1 MKTITFVLSDQ
12 SLNNKGFRV
21 LTSGADLQQFQKNPV
36 MLYCHD
42 GRMLPIGTW
51 QNIRTE
57 GDRLLADA
65 VFDLDDPFAA
75 QVARKVEKGI
85 IRCCSI
91 GFDIIEVSTDPNLM
105 LPGQPLPTVTRWR
118 LMECSI
124 CAIGANPA
132 AMKLKAGQHMT
143 LSREINIQNLQTKPG
158 PLSPQNTQGAQNNQ
172 TIINQNSNTMAE
184 KTENQELAQL
194 RQELADERQKNQTL
208 TQERDTLRTA
218 AQQARDNEIS
228 GLLSAAVA
236 DGRITEA
243 ARPQWDKLL
252 HADLDNGKAALAA
265 LAPRASLSQ
274 TLKENGGKSEFAGKS
289 WNELDRA
296 GRLAAYKEQDPE
308 GFRTLY
314 KQTFGADWRD

>member
-1 MKTITFVLSDQ
+1 MTITFVLSDQ
-12 SLNNKGFRV
+12 GLNSQGFRV

-91 GFDIIEVSTDPNLM
+91 GFDIIEVSTDQALL
-105 LPGQPLPTVTRWR
+105 LPGQALPTVTRWR

-132 AMKLKAGQHMT
+132 AMKLQAGQHMT
-143 LSREINIQNLQTKPG
+143 LSRELTN
-158 PLSPQNTQGAQNNQ
+158 QNTLNNPNSQ
-172 TIINQNSNTMAE
+172 TTINPNLNNMVE
-184 KTENQELAQL
+184 NTENQELAQA
-194 RQELADERQKNQTL
+194 RQELADLRQQNQTL
-208 TQERDTLRTA
+208 TQERDTLRQA
-218 AQQARDNEIS
+218 AQQARDGEIS
-228 GLLSAAVA
+228 QLLSAAVA
-236 DGRITEA
+236 DGRITET
-243 ARPQWDKLL
+243 ARPHWDTLM
-252 HADLDNGKAALAA
+252 HADLDSGKAALAS

-296 GRLAAYKEQDPE
+296 GRLSAYKEQDPE

-314 KQTFGADWRD
+314 RQTFGAEYVG

>member
-1 MKTITFVLSDQ
+1 MNTTTFVLSDQ
-12 SLNNKGFRV
+12 GLNSQGFRV

-91 GFDIIEVSTDPNLM
+91 GLDIIEVSTDPNHM

-132 AMKLKAGQHMT
+132 AMKLQAGQHMT
-143 LSREINIQNLQTKPG
+143 LSYQSNLNNQNNLSIQSN
-158 PLSPQNTQGAQNNQ
+158 QNTQNNQ
-172 TIINQNSNTMAE
+172 SNNPQNQNTMPN
-184 KTENQELAQL
+184 TENQELAQA
-194 RQELADERQKNQTL
+194 RQELADLRQQNQTL
-208 TQERDTLRTA
+208 TQERDTLRQA
-218 AQQARDNEIS
+218 AQQARDGEIS
-228 GLLSAAVA
+228 QLLSAAVA
-236 DGRITEA
+236 DGRITET
-243 ARPQWDKLL
+243 ARPHWDTLM
-252 HADLDNGKAALAA
+252 HADLDSGKAALAS

-296 GRLAAYKEQDPE
+296 GLLAAYKEQDPE

-314 KQTFGADWRD
+314 RQTFGAEYVG

>member
-1 MKTITFVLSDQ
+1 MNTTTFVLSDQ
-12 SLNNKGFRV
+12 GLNSQGFRV

-91 GFDIIEVSTDPNLM
+91 GFDIVEVSEDKALM
-105 LPGQPLPTVTRWR
+105 LPGQTQGTVTRWQ

-124 CAIGANPA
+124 CAIGANRS
-132 AMKLKAGQHMT
+132 AMKLQAGQRMT
-143 LSREINIQNLQTKPG
+143 LSRELTN
-158 PLSPQNTQGAQNNQ
+158 QNTLNNPNSQ
-172 TIINQNSNTMAE
+172 TTINQNLNNMAE
-184 KTENQELAQL
+184 NTENQELAQA
-194 RQELADERQKNQTL
+194 RQELADLRQQNQTL
-208 TQERDTLRTA
+208 TQERDTLRQA
-218 AQQARDNEIS
+218 AQQARDGEIS
-228 GLLSAAVA
+228 QLLSAAVA
-236 DGRITEA
+236 DGRITET
-243 ARPQWDKLL
+243 ARPHWDTLM
-252 HADLDNGKAALAA
+252 HADLDSGKAALAS

-296 GRLAAYKEQDPE
+296 GRLSAYKEQDPE
-308 GFRTLY
+308 GFKTLY
-314 KQTFGADWRD
+314 RQTFGAEYVG

>member
-1 MKTITFVLSDQ
+1 MKKTTFVLTDESVN
-12 SLNNKGFRV
+12 SYGYRV
-21 LTSGADLQQFQKNPV
+21 LTGGGELEQFRKNPV
-36 MLYCHD
+36 MLYGHD
-42 GRMLPIGTW
+42 GHKLPIGTW
-51 QNIRTE
+51 ANLRVE
-57 GDRLLADA
+57 GGRLLAEA
-65 VFDLDDPFAA
+65 EFDMEDPFAA
-75 QVARKVEKGI
+75 EVARKVERGI

-91 GFDIIEVSTDPNLM
+91 GFDIVEVSEDKALM
-105 LPGQPLPTVTRWR
+105 LPGQTRGTVTRWQ

-124 CAIGANPA
+124 CAIGANRS
-132 AMKLKAGQHMT
+132 AMKLQVGKRMT

-158 PLSPQNTQGAQNNQ
+158 PLSPQNTQSAQDNQ

-184 KTENQELAQL
+184 QTENQELAQL

-252 HADLDNGKAALAA
+252 HADLENGKAALAN

-274 TLKENGGKSEFAGKS
+274 TLKEQGGKSEFAGKS

-308 GFRTLY
+308 GFRSLY
-314 KQTFGADWRD
+314 KQTFGAEYVG